1 LTLSV
6 PDEGYTNHLTL
17 SVPDEG
23 YTNHLT
29 LSVPDEGYTQMIGI
43 TFIRYTQSQMI
54 RKPNNINVCR
64 SKLMGLNKIANVSYS
79 YLYLRERNFTY
90 VIIIKVILGYNY
102 MSFSI
107 Y

>member
-1 LTLSV
+1 MIGITFIR
-6 PDEGYTNHLTL
+6 YTQ
-17 SVPDEG
+17 S
-23 YTNHLT
+23 
-29 LSVPDEGYTQMIGI
+29 QMIGI

-90 VIIIKVILGYNY
+90 VIIIKV
-102 MSFSI
+102 MAKTKDM
-107 Y
+107 